1 MKTRMEP
8 LSKPERIS
16 WSLLLIYAVG
26 TPLCFVLALFPAA
39 GTLAWADGWVF
50 FLDFLSA
57 LTVSAVYLWRVNPEI
72 YVARSRIR
80 KGTKGWDKILL
91 VFLLPLVLAVYPVA
105 AMDVGRHPGRSLPWL
120 VRAVGYVLMLA
131 GLALTTWTEAVNPFF
146 EPGVR
151 VQKDRGHR
159 VVDTGPY
166 AIIRHPGYA
175 SAVPFLV
182 GTALALGSIRA
193 LVPVVAATL
202 LLIPRTLLEERT
214 LRAELPGYAEYT
226 QRVRYRWLPGVW

>member
-1 MKTRMEP
+1 
-8 LSKPERIS
+8 
-16 WSLLLIYAVG
+16 
-26 TPLCFVLALFPAA
+26 
-39 GTLAWADGWVF
+39 
-50 FLDFLSA
+50 
-57 LTVSAVYLWRVNPEI
+57 
-72 YVARSRIR
+72 
-80 KGTKGWDKILL
+80 
-91 VFLLPLVLAVYPVA
+91 
-105 AMDVGRHPGRSLPWL
+105 
-120 VRAVGYVLMLA
+120 
-131 GLALTTWTEAVNPFF
+131 
-146 EPGVR
+146 
-151 VQKDRGHR
+151 
-159 VVDTGPY
+159 VDTGPY